1 MRCQLPSDIFFC
13 LPASTGSRGREL
25 IGGFPR
31 SSSVQAKK
39 ISFLAFLSTSA
50 KLTSI
55 VNLTSIILYHSFKQ
69 EF

>member
-1 MRCQLPSDIFFC
+1 MSCQLPSDIFFW
-13 LPASTGSRGREL
+13 LPASTGSKGGL

-31 SSSVQAKK
+31 SSPVQAKK
-39 ISFLAFLSTSA
+39 ISFPTFLSTSA

-55 VNLTSIILYHSFKQ
+55 VNLTSIILHHSFKQ